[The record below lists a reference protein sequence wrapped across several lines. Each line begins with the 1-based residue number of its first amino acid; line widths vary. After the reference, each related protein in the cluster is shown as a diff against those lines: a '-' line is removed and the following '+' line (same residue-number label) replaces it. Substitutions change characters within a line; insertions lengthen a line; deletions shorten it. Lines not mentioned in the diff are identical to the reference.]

1 MTKDTHI
8 ALSSEMLEAV
18 ALQFRALSEASRLRI
33 MNILFG
39 GEHTV
44 GELADESGLSQANVS
59 KHLSILFAAGFVTR
73 RKEDVRVIYAIADD
87 RTYALCDLMCGR
99 VRERIARD
107 HAILAPPP
115 AEKKTAATKKK

>member
-1 MTKDTHI
+1 MTKDTHV
-8 ALSSEMLEAV
+8 ALTPEMLELV

-33 MNILFG
+33 MNILFA

-44 GELADESGLSQANVS
+44 GELAEESGLSQANVS
-59 KHLSILFAAGFVTR
+59 KHLSVLFAAGFVTR

-99 VRERIARD
+99 VRERIAREQ
-107 HAILAPPP
+107 AILAPPP
-115 AEKKTAATKKK
+115 AEKKAAVKRK